1 MNLYKVEVLAQFKHT
16 YFIRAK
22 ALDHAMDEIICDELI
37 EEASQEFLGDVILG
51 GCEVTMSEF
60 NTYIEQEKNRKD
72 KESGCCW
79 WLGDKLIHDI
89 DYGSDTLKVNIPSTP
104 GAQAFDT
111 MVSTL
116 TNMPVSDTIT
126 VTPYQRSLF

>member
-22 ALDHAMDEIICDELI
+22 ELEHAMDEIVCDQFI

-51 GCEVTMSEF
+51 GREVSMAEF
-60 NTYIEQEKNRKD
+60 NSYIEHEKNRED

-89 DYGSDTLKVNIPSTP
+89 DYGSDTLKVSIPTTP
-104 GAQAFDT
+104 GEQAFDT

-116 TNMPVSDTIT
+116 SSMPSDTIT